1 MTPEYD
7 RLFRENLL
15 AFSKAVHN
23 QEKEYTAFY
32 PMIGKEYTQG
42 KHLLVV
48 GQAVNEWLPS
58 GFTIGDDEHVLDAHI
73 KLAFEESQAE
83 GEECPL
89 NWVNTNWTKSGLF
102 RSFFWNVTYKLV
114 KQKYGKTDKD
124 WNEVIAWTNLMKIAP
139 QKGWNPDD
147 EEIKAQEYAA
157 ELFIEELNCLQPQN
171 VILFTNLETWAKPIF
186 EKAGIHYEA
195 RSSDFIVA
203 TATYGNSKI
212 IVTKRTKMGL
222 NHQHCIDELMKEML

>member
-1 MTPEYD
+1 MTTEYD

-15 AFSKAVHN
+15 AFTKAIHN
-23 QEKEYTAFY
+23 PEKEYTAFY
-32 PMIGKEYTQG
+32 PMIGKEYNQG
-42 KHLLVV
+42 KNLLVV

-58 GFTIGDDEHVLDAHI
+58 GFTIGDDEKTLDAHI
-73 KLAFEESQAE
+73 KLAMEESQAE
-83 GEECPL
+83 GEECAL
-89 NWVNTNWTKSGLF
+89 NWVNTNWTTSGLF

-124 WNEVIAWTNLMKIAP
+124 WNEVIAWSNLMKIAP
-139 QKGWNPDD
+139 QNGWNPDG

-157 ELFIEELNCLQPQN
+157 ALFVEELNCLQPQN

-186 EKAGIHYEA
+186 EKAHINYEE
-195 RSSDFIVA
+195 RSSDFILA

-222 NHQHCIDELMKEML
+222 NHQHCIDELMQEMV

>member
-7 RLFRENLL
+7 QLFRENLL
-15 AFSKAVHN
+15 AFAKAIPS
-23 QEKEYTAFY
+23 QAKEYTAFY
-32 PMIGKEYTQG
+32 PIIGKEYAQG

-58 GFTIGDDEHVLDAHI
+58 GFTGGDDEKKLDEHI
-73 KLAFEESQAE
+73 KLAIKESQAE
-83 GEECPL
+83 GEECAL

-114 KQKYGKTDKD
+114 KQKYGKTDEN
-124 WNEVIAWTNLMKIAP
+124 WNKVIAWSNLMKIAP
-139 QKGWNPDD
+139 YTGGNPDA

-157 ELFIEELNCLQPQN
+157 ELFIEELNFLQPQN

-186 EKAGIHYEA
+186 EKARINYEEL
-195 RSSDFIVA
+195 SSGFIQA
-203 TATYGNSKI
+203 TAAYGNSKI
-212 IVTKRTKMGL
+212 IVTKRTRVGMK
-222 NHQHCIDELMKEML
+222 HQQCIDELIKEMV